1 MKLWVGLPVILPS
14 TFRLHPSGEA
24 LDRGDPRALG
34 PLHRH
39 QARAHG
45 LAVLDDHTA
54 AAVAVGAAVFDA
66 GQAQIV
72 AQHVHQVGLRRGADL
87 ALLAVDDQGIC
98 LLLGHSGSL
107 SDLIWWGGVEVWGRG
122 TAPPPHLHPT
132 EDDQSENAL

>member
-54 AAVAVGAAVFDA
+54 AAVAVGAK
-66 GQAQIV
+66 
-72 AQHVHQVGLRRGADL
+72 GLF
-87 ALLAVDDQGIC
+87 
-98 LLLGHSGSL
+98 LLLGHRGSL
-107 SDLIWWGGVEVWGRG
+107 SILIWWGGVEVWGRG

-132 EDDQSENAL
+132 EDDQSENA